1 MKFNGL
7 LVVFEDKILYIYL
20 IINKLGILK
29 TTSELRSIFSKIDDP
44 RSDINKLHK
53 LEDILLIGIIS
64 VICAA
69 DTWKN
74 METYAKA
81 KEDFLRSFLDLPN
94 GIPSDDTFNRVFSSI
109 DSDQF
114 EACFM
119 DWVSH
124 LVKLT
129 NGEIIP
135 IDGKT
140 IRGAKSNGKKSPFHM
155 VSAWA
160 TNNNLVLG
168 QVKVAEKS
176 NEITAI
182 PKLLELIA
190 VKGCTVTIDAM
201 GCQQDIATKIIEQEA
216 NYVLAVKENQKQL
229 YQDIQD
235 EFRFGK
241 NIQVDISE
249 ELDHGRIETRR
260 CSVINNFE
268 FIENKNEWTGLKSIV
283 KIESTREFKNSD
295 KPTESATRYYISSL
309 LADAKEHQQAI
320 RLHWSIENKLHWVLD
335 VAFGEDASRKRIGNA
350 AQNFSIL
357 NKIALNL
364 LKNETSERQGIKGKR
379 LKAAYDQNYLIKIL
393 NLKV

>member
-1 MKFNGL
+1 M
-7 LVVFEDKILYIYL
+7 
-20 IINKLGILK
+20 IINTLYVLETIN
-29 TTSELRSIFSKIDDP
+29 ELRSIFSQIDDP

-81 KEDFLRSFLDLPN
+81 KEGFLRSFLDLPN

-109 DSDQF
+109 DSEQF
-114 EACFM
+114 EACFV
-119 DWVSH
+119 DWVSR
-124 LVKLT
+124 LVNLT
-129 NGEIIP
+129 DGEVIP

-168 QVKVAEKS
+168 QVKVSEKS

-182 PKLLELIA
+182 PKLLELIT

-201 GCQQDIATKIIEQEA
+201 GCQQEIARKIIKEEA
-216 NYVLAVKENQKQL
+216 NYILAVKENQKQL
-229 YQDIQD
+229 HQDIED

-241 NIQVDISE
+241 DIQIDLSE
-249 ELDHGRIETRR
+249 DLDHGRIETRK
-260 CSVINNFE
+260 CSVITDFK
-268 FIENKNEWTGLKSIV
+268 FIENIEEWTGLKSII
-283 KIESTREFKNSD
+283 KIESIREFKNSD
-295 KPTESATRYYISSL
+295 KPTETATRYYISSL
-309 LADAKEHQQAI
+309 LAGAKELQRAI
-320 RLHWSIENKLHWVLD
+320 RLHWGIENKLHWVLD
-335 VAFGEDASRKRIGNA
+335 VAFSEDASRKRAGNA
-350 AQNFSIL
+350 SQNFSIL
-357 NKIALNL
+357 SKVALNL
-364 LKNETSERQGIKGKR
+364 LKKETSEKQGIKGKR
-379 LKAAYDQNYLIKIL
+379 LKAAYDQSYL
-393 NLKV
+393 LKVLGKKV

>member
-1 MKFNGL
+1 
-7 LVVFEDKILYIYL
+7 
-20 IINKLGILK
+20 LK
-29 TTSELRSIFSKIDDP
+29 TTSKLRSIFSQIDDP

-53 LEDILLIGIIS
+53 LEDILLIGIIA

-69 DTWKN
+69 DTWKD
-74 METYAKA
+74 METFGKA
-81 KEDFLRSFLDLPN
+81 KEGFLRSFLDLPN

-109 DSDQF
+109 DSEQF

-119 DWVSH
+119 DWVGH
-124 LVKLT
+124 LVNLT
-129 NGEIIP
+129 DGEVVP

-160 TNNNLVLG
+160 TKNNLVLG
-168 QVKVAEKS
+168 QVKVSEKS

-182 PKLLELIA
+182 PKLLELIT

-201 GCQQDIATKIIEQEA
+201 GCQQEIARKIIKEGA
-216 NYVLAVKENQKQL
+216 NYILAVKENQKQL
-229 YQDIQD
+229 YQDIED

-241 NIQVDISE
+241 DIQVDVSQD
-249 ELDHGRIETRR
+249 LDHGRIETRE
-260 CSVINNFE
+260 CSVITDFK
-268 FIENKNEWTGLKSIV
+268 FIENIEEWKELKSIV

-295 KPTESATRYYISSL
+295 KPTETATRYYISSL
-309 LADAKEHQQAI
+309 LAGAKELQRAI
-320 RLHWSIENKLHWVLD
+320 RLHWAIENKLHWVLD
-335 VAFGEDASRKRIGNA
+335 VAFSEDASRKRTGNA

-364 LKNETSERQGIKGKR
+364 LKNETSAKQGIRGKR
-379 LKAAYDQNYLIKIL
+379 LKAAYDQNYLIKVL
-393 NLKV
+393 NKKV

>member
-1 MKFNGL
+1 M
-7 LVVFEDKILYIYL
+7 
-20 IINKLGILK
+20 IINTLCVLE
-29 TTSELRSIFSKIDDP
+29 TTNELRSIFSQIDDP

-81 KEDFLRSFLDLPN
+81 KEGFLRSFLVLPN

-109 DSDQF
+109 DSEQF
-114 EACFM
+114 EACFV
-119 DWVSH
+119 DWVSR
-124 LVKLT
+124 LVNLT
-129 NGEIIP
+129 DGEVIP

-168 QVKVAEKS
+168 QVKVSEKS

-182 PKLLELIA
+182 PKLLELIT

-201 GCQQDIATKIIEQEA
+201 GCQQEIARKIIKEEA
-216 NYVLAVKENQKQL
+216 NYILAVKENQKQL
-229 YQDIQD
+229 HQDIVD

-241 NIQVDISE
+241 DIQIDLSE
-249 ELDHGRIETRR
+249 DLDHGRIETRK
-260 CSVINNFE
+260 CSVITDFK
-268 FIENKNEWTGLKSIV
+268 FIENIEEWTGLKSII
-283 KIESTREFKNSD
+283 KIESIREFKNSD
-295 KPTESATRYYISSL
+295 KPTETATRYYISSL
-309 LADAKEHQQAI
+309 LTQAKELQRAI
-320 RLHWSIENKLHWVLD
+320 RLHWGIENKLHWVLD
-335 VAFGEDASRKRIGNA
+335 VAFSEDASRKRVGNA
-350 AQNFSIL
+350 SQNFSIL
-357 NKIALNL
+357 SKVALNL

-379 LKAAYDQNYLIKIL
+379 LKAAYDQNYL
-393 NLKV
+393 LKVLGKKV